1 MDAVIDW
8 IEKSSNLKS
17 LRIFVTFVRGRNA
30 DGGRDIGIRFAKTRT
45 AKNTIES
52 LELSR
57 TDLMGSRNVDEW
69 SEAFEKMTSLKCLD
83 CRGMRRYIEN
93 VDESTFD
100 EKTSTVTVPYRGD
113 QSSFDKKTSR
123 VKYPFDERLR
133 IYWKR

>member
-17 LRIFVTFVRGRNA
+17 LCIFVTFVRGRNA

-69 SEAFEKMTSLKCLD
+69 SEAFDKMTLLQELECYEMGNYINSVDKSTLD
-83 CRGMRRYIEN
+83 EIN
-93 VDESTFD
+93 SIDVDI
-100 EKTSTVTVPYRGD
+100 G
-113 QSSFDKKTSR
+113 
-123 VKYPFDERLR
+123 
-133 IYWKR
+133 